1 MKAALREL
9 LPDHRLKLLTEQTK
23 FIVLSDAQPLDSE
36 TKLQSAAGSVVQNLF
51 TEQSSEQ
58 IDEEKTAGNVSDL
71 THTKMK

>member
-51 TEQSSEQ
+51 TEQSSE
-58 IDEEKTAGNVSDL
+58 
-71 THTKMK
+71 